1 MGHISFRANL
11 CELGPCW
18 TSDSL
23 VAVVSAMAKA
33 QIVLVSEVDD
43 DNDHPWRCCLQAAKA
58 PPYATSVRFPHWSA
72 AYSLFE
78 RKQWRGLAE
87 AHHRSPDQIIAE
99 RPSGRN
105 VSSAAE
111 QSPPMHPNP
120 ASHSLPGEEPD
131 GCM

>member
-1 MGHISFRANL
+1 MS
-11 CELGPCW
+11 
-18 TSDSL
+18 
-23 VAVVSAMAKA
+23 VSGGQVKETA
-33 QIVLVSEVDD
+33 
-43 DNDHPWRCCLQAAKA
+43 
-58 PPYATSVRFPHWSA
+58 YAEA

-120 ASHSLPGEEPD
+120 ASHSLPRRGAGRVHVNCDPGRD
-131 GCM
+131 KK